1 MKPSSSAFRAC
12 VALGLCLGIV
22 LALPSCGGS
31 SSSTPT
37 PSSPQFSTFQAA
49 SVVIGQS
56 VFTTGSTGTSATT
69 LLHGPFGNPGVGSLY
84 LSDYYNNRV
93 LGYNTVPTSNGAAA
107 DFVLGQPDFTSSSA
121 GTSATAMTGP
131 QTAIVHDGK
140 LLVLE
145 YDNRRILIWNTK
157 PSTTN
162 APADVVIG
170 QANMTSSSG
179 TCNDTNLAD
188 PESFAIVNGALV
200 VADSTHHRVLIWNT
214 IPTSSGTPADKVIGQ
229 ADFTQCGANTGGRTA
244 STFSYPTDIASIGG
258 KLLVADFNNNRVL
271 VWNSM
276 PTCTPSPCAIT
287 TPADMVLGQA
297 DFASATANSGGL
309 SGASLYNPYYLATD
323 GTRLAVADRNNFR
336 VLIWNSVPTCTPTAP
351 ASNCAITTSANVVL
365 GQPNFTSNVRNN
377 DGSGTSAT
385 PTDKN
390 ICDPTGLTFTTN
402 NQLIAM
408 DACNS
413 RALIF
418 NAH

>member
-1 MKPSSSAFRAC
+1 
-12 VALGLCLGIV
+12 
-22 LALPSCGGS
+22 
-31 SSSTPT
+31 
-37 PSSPQFSTFQAA
+37 
-49 SVVIGQS
+49 
-56 VFTTGSTGTSATT
+56 
-69 LLHGPFGNPGVGSLY
+69 
-84 LSDYYNNRV
+84 
-93 LGYNTVPTSNGAAA
+93 
-107 DFVLGQPDFTSSSA
+107 
-121 GTSATAMTGP
+121 MTGP